1 MSDQPN
7 VRISHETKVIM
18 KDTDVATQGDLTQLS
33 AALDVFGDVFGTL
46 GVVWFNLL
54 QALNR

>member
-1 MSDQPN
+1 
-7 VRISHETKVIM
+7 M

-33 AALDVFGDVFGTL
+33 SALDVFGDVFGTL
-46 GVVWFNLL
+46 GVLWFNLL